1 MLREEA
7 EVPPQLLAV
16 HPRPLPPSRGAAD
29 VHEPRAG
36 TDADSPPG
44 LLQPPAQ
51 VDLLGEH
58 EERPVE
64 AADLLE
70 RLAPEQQRGADQES
84 PAAPPRPRQVPE
96 HGGPYGSNRGSPG
109 PPPGGETHRRRLRR
123 AVEIMQLRG
132 ERTEGR
138 VLRRTGDEALEGVAD
153 GPGVGVEHE
162 HETTARRPQPLV
174 AGGAIADVLGELDH
188 PDAGETLSDELPGAV
203 GRRVVDDDH
212 LPSGA
217 HDAGQAPLE
226 VGARV
231 EGDDDYGE
239 LVHVRA
245 SSEPSAAEAMPGSG
259 RSGERRRIL
268 VALPYTPRPD
278 ARHGGKAFLPL
289 LLRLAERHRLALVHL
304 RLPGEE
310 PVDAAL
316 RERCDLVESVE
327 LADPSAAPHRAL
339 RAVRVLARLATGTPV
354 QVGDLASAEYAECLR
369 GVAATW
375 DPDVIQVELEAM
387 AQYLDAVEDSSA
399 PRVLVL
405 HEPARRTA
413 DEVWRT
419 ARGLERLVG
428 VLDARAWGVFE
439 RRVAGRADA
448 VVVLTEADRDGA
460 VGVAAGRPVH
470 TIPLTLELPPEPLD
484 PLGATPASI
493 VFVAGFRHPP
503 NVDAARRLALRILP
517 LVRARRR
524 DVTLYLVGDRPPAEI
539 RALAGDGVVVT
550 GGVDDVMP
558 YLDRAAVV
566 AAPLLVG
573 GGMRVKVLEA
583 LAAGKALVAT
593 PRAVA
598 GLALRDGQQALVAD
612 ADAEFAEALLR
623 VLDDPEERLR
633 LATGA
638 RAWAAVHLDPALG
651 LAAYER
657 LYDEVLSRPRE

>member
-1 MLREEA
+1 MVLREEA
-7 EVPPQLLAV
+7 EVPPQLLAI
-16 HPRPLPPSRGAAD
+16 HPPPLPPSRGTAD

-44 LLQPPAQ
+44 LLQAPAQ

-64 AADLLE
+64 AADLLDC
-70 RLAPEQQRGADQES
+70 LTPEQQCGPDHES
-84 PAAPPRPRQVPE
+84 PAAPEPRQLPG
-96 HGGPYGSNRGSPG
+96 HGGPCGRYRGSPG
-109 PPPGGETHRRRLRR
+109 PPTSGETDRRRLRR
-123 AVEIMQLRG
+123 AVEIMKLRG
-132 ERTEGR
+132 ERTKSC
-138 VLRRTGDEALEGVAD
+138 VLRGTGEEALERVPD
-153 GPGVGVEHE
+153 GPGVRVEHE
-162 HETTARRPQPLV
+162 HEATARRPQPLV
-174 AGGAIADVLGELDH
+174 AGRSIADILGQLDN

-203 GRRVVDDDH
+203 GRRVVHDDH

-245 SSEPSAAEAMPGSG
+245 SPEPSAAEAMPGSR
-259 RSGERRRIL
+259 RSGEGRRIL
-268 VALPYTPRPD
+268 VALPYTPRPN
-278 ARHGGKAFLPL
+278 ARHGGKAFMPL

-327 LADPSAAPHRAL
+327 LADAAAAPHRAR
-339 RAVRVLARLATGTPV
+339 RAARVLAGLVTGTPV
-354 QVGDLASAEYAECLR
+354 QVGDLASADYAERLR
-369 GVAATW
+369 NVAATW
-375 DPDVIQVELEAM
+375 EPDVIQVELEAM

-413 DEVWRT
+413 DEVWPT
-419 ARGLERLVG
+419 TRGLERLVR
-428 VLDARAWGVFE
+428 VLDARAWRVFE

-460 VGVAAGRPVH
+460 VDVAAGRPVH

-493 VFVAGFRHPP
+493 AFVAGFRHPP

-517 LVRARRR
+517 LVRARRS
-524 DVTLYLVGDRPPAEI
+524 DVTLYLVGDRPPPEI
-539 RALAGDGVVVT
+539 RALAGEGVIVT

-598 GLALRDGQQALVAD
+598 GLALRDGQQALVAN
-612 ADAEFAEALLR
+612 ADGEFAEALLR
-623 VLDDPEERLR
+623 VLDDPEKRRR

-638 RAWAAVHLDPALG
+638 RAWAEVHLDPALG
-651 LAAYER
+651 VTAYEQ
-657 LYDEVLSRPRE
+657 LYDEVLSTPRE

>member
-1 MLREEA
+1 
-7 EVPPQLLAV
+7 
-16 HPRPLPPSRGAAD
+16 
-29 VHEPRAG
+29 
-36 TDADSPPG
+36 
-44 LLQPPAQ
+44 
-51 VDLLGEH
+51 
-58 EERPVE
+58 
-64 AADLLE
+64 
-70 RLAPEQQRGADQES
+70 
-84 PAAPPRPRQVPE
+84 
-96 HGGPYGSNRGSPG
+96 
-109 PPPGGETHRRRLRR
+109 
-123 AVEIMQLRG
+123 
-132 ERTEGR
+132 
-138 VLRRTGDEALEGVAD
+138 
-153 GPGVGVEHE
+153 
-162 HETTARRPQPLV
+162 
-174 AGGAIADVLGELDH
+174 
-188 PDAGETLSDELPGAV
+188 
-203 GRRVVDDDH
+203 
-212 LPSGA
+212 
-217 HDAGQAPLE
+217 
-226 VGARV
+226 
-231 EGDDDYGE
+231 
-239 LVHVRA
+239 
-245 SSEPSAAEAMPGSG
+245 MPGSR

-268 VALPYTPRPD
+268 VALPYTPRRD

-327 LADPSAAPHRAL
+327 LADPSAAPHRAV

-354 QVGDLASAEYAECLR
+354 QVGDLASPEYAECLR

-419 ARGLERLVG
+419 TRGLERLVR
-428 VLDARAWGVFE
+428 VLDARAWRVFE

-460 VGVAAGRPVH
+460 VGVTAGRPVH
-470 TIPLTLELPPEPLD
+470 TIPLMVELPPEPLD

-517 LVRARRR
+517 LVRARRK

-539 RALAGDGVVVT
+539 RALAGEGVVVT

-612 ADAEFAEALLR
+612 ADGEFAEALLR
-623 VLDDPEERLR
+623 VLDDPEERRR

-638 RAWAAVHLDPALG
+638 RAWAAEHLDPALA